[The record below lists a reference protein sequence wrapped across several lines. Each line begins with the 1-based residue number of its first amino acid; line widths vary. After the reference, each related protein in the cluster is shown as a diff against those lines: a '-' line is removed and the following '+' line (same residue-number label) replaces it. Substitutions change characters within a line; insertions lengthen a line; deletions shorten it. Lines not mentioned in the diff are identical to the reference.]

1 LIRYINFIFP
11 GKCADLPKLSKIKD
25 MIFELREIKEYEG
38 SQRAITEMDPTA
50 LLARLKKGN

>member
-1 LIRYINFIFP
+1 
-11 GKCADLPKLSKIKD
+11 